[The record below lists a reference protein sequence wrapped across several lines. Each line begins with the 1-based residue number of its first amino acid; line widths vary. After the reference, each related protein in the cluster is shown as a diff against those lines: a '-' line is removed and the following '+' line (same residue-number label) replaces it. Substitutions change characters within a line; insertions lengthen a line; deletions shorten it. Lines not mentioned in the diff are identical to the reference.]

1 MIFNLIFNL
10 IEFILQLDNYK
21 NDDTKSQIAR
31 SIIHHDEKLKNVIID
46 TNNRFNIYRINININ
61 FKSIDFLAFIES
73 RQKIVARKHDRR
85 ERNFQSTYLLNFFN
99 ICSSDVNKKTSI
111 SFLNSSDINVSS
123 IASKYEIIYL

>member
-10 IEFILQLDNYK
+10 MKFILQFDNYK
-21 NDDTKSQIAR
+21 NNDTKSQIAR
-31 SIIHHDEKLKNVIID
+31 SIIYHDEKLKNIIID

-73 RQKIVARKHDRR
+73 RQKIVAKKHDRR

-111 SFLNSSDINVSS
+111 SFLNSSDINVSL
-123 IASKYEIIYL
+123 IANKYEIIYL

>member
-10 IEFILQLDNYK
+10 MKFILQFDNYK
-21 NDDTKSQIAR
+21 NNDTKSQIAR
-31 SIIHHDEKLKNVIID
+31 SIIYHDEKLKNIIID

-111 SFLNSSDINVSS
+111 SFLNSSDINVSL
-123 IASKYEIIYL
+123 IANKYEIIYL